1 MRKLKNF
8 KKTDKIPPYLDNE
21 KLIFAGFYKKYSCIA
36 ALEEGKKFVSIS
48 AEKGELILEDGVKIE
63 FEKFSKIDGYLLP
76 VSFKIF
82 QYPERLFPTLSI

>member
-36 ALEEGKKFVSIS
+36 SLEEGKKFVSIS
-48 AEKGELILEDGVKIE
+48 TEKGEVKLTEYEMQEITSTFQMGE
-63 FEKFSKIDGYLLP
+63 YETWEIKSPFREGKTRYFREK
-76 VSFKIF
+76 
-82 QYPERLFPTLSI
+82 

>member
-36 ALEEGKKFVSIS
+36 SLEEGKKFVSIS
-48 AEKGELILEDGVKIE
+48 AEKGEVKLTEYEMQEITSNFQMGE
-63 FEKFSKIDGYLLP
+63 YETWEIKSPFREGKTRYFREK
-76 VSFKIF
+76 
-82 QYPERLFPTLSI
+82 